1 MEKTN
6 SMPVDE
12 EDISESKTASKEKS
26 RFKPHTHT
34 NETLGEIERK
44 ETKFATSKGIPK
56 PSF

>member
-1 MEKTN
+1 
-6 SMPVDE
+6 MPVDE

-44 ETKFATSKGIPK
+44 ETKFATSKVIPK